1 MVVGDDRRT
10 GFSRRRQY
18 GVLFSYVVAI
28 GGAAAGG
35 MLLLL
40 STLNPPLF
48 SAIRMT
54 VADMTTPVASLTSGA
69 GQLLLAGPRA
79 VGTYFAVHAEN
90 AQLKREVAATR
101 GLLTRARTINY
112 DNRRLRALL
121 RVRDRSPA
129 AVVSARVVS
138 STAGS
143 TRRFGLLNAGRL
155 SGVRPGMPVRGPDGL
170 IGRVVETGLN
180 AARVLLLVDPDS
192 IVPVRRTRDG
202 VPAIVA
208 GRGDGAVDIRSVDD
222 LGMRFTVGDLF
233 VTSGTGG
240 LYAPGIPVA
249 RAVATG
255 RDTVIGRTV
264 ARPDT
269 FDFAL
274 VERPFLPLPS
284 SSPAPPPVPPP
295 TNPSS
300 AR

>member
-18 GVLFSYVVAI
+18 RVLISYVVAI

-35 MLLLL
+35 VLLLL

-48 SAIRMT
+48 SALRMA
-54 VADMTTPVASLTSGA
+54 VADVTTPVASLVSGGA
-69 GQLLLAGPRA
+69 QFLMAGPRA
-79 VGTYFAVHAEN
+79 VGTYLGVHGEN
-90 AQLKREVAATR
+90 ARLTREVAATR
-101 GLLTRARTINY
+101 DLLIRARAINY
-112 DNRRLRALL
+112 DNRRLRSLL
-121 RVRDRSPA
+121 AIRDRSPA

-143 TRRFGLLNAGRL
+143 TRRFALLNAGRL

-170 IGRVVETGLN
+170 VGRIVETGLN

-202 VPAIVA
+202 LPAIVA

-222 LGMRFTVGDLF
+222 LGVRFRAGDLF

-240 LYAPGIPVA
+240 LYAPGVPVA
-249 RAVATG
+249 RVVAAG

-269 FDFAL
+269 LDFAL
-274 VERPFLPLPS
+274 VEQPFLPLPPPS
-284 SSPAPPPVPPP
+284 NPPV
-295 TNPSS
+295 

>member
-1 MVVGDDRRT
+1 MVGVGDRRT

-18 GVLFSYVVAI
+18 GVLLSYVVAI
-28 GGAAAGG
+28 AGAAAGG
-35 MLLLL
+35 VLLLL

-48 SAIRMT
+48 SAIRMG
-54 VADMTTPVASLTSGA
+54 VADVTTPVASLVSGT
-69 GQLLLAGPRA
+69 GHVLMAGPRA
-79 VGTYFAVHAEN
+79 VGTYFAVHSEN
-90 AQLKREVAATR
+90 ERLRREVAATR
-101 GLLTRARTINY
+101 HLLTRARTINY
-112 DNRRLRALL
+112 DNRRLRTLL
-121 RVRDRSPA
+121 GVRDRSPA
-129 AVVSARVVS
+129 TVVTARVVS

-170 IGRVVETGLN
+170 VGRVVETGLN

-202 VPAIVA
+202 LPAIVA

-222 LGMRFTVGDLF
+222 LGVRFTAGDLF

-240 LYAPGIPVA
+240 LYPPGVPVA
-249 RAVATG
+249 RVVATG

-269 FDFAL
+269 LDFAL
-274 VERPFLPLPS
+274 VERPFMPLPPPPPALP
-284 SSPAPPPVPPP
+284 PAPPPTTPKPGE
-295 TNPSS
+295 
-300 AR
+300 